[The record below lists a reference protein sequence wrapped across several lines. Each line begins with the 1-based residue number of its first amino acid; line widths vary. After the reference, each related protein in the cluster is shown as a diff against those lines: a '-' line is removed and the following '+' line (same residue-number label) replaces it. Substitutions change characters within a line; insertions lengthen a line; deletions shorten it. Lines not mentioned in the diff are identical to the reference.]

1 MPNMT
6 ENTSS
11 VADRIA
17 QPISG
22 NVIGSFAHVIDVFLS
37 FRLLMHLSVR

>member
-1 MPNMT
+1 MT

-22 NVIGSFAHVIDVFLS
+22 NVIGSLGHVIDF
-37 FRLLMHLSVR
+37 FSVSAF